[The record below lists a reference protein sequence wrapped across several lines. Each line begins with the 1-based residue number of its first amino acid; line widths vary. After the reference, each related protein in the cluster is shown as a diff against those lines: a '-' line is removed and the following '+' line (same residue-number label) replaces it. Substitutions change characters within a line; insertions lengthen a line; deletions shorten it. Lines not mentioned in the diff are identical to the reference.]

1 MVLRHAISTEN
12 PLMNIAELLS
22 LAAIWGASFLFMRIG
37 APEFGPVPLIAL
49 RVGIAALVLLPVLRS
64 AVARNHLR
72 RKLWPML
79 VVGVTNSAVPFS
91 LFAYSTLY
99 VNAGF
104 DAVLNATVPLWT
116 GLIAFAWLKIPMS
129 RPQVIGMV
137 VGMLGVIVLVW
148 DKIGEGQPGVWLAT
162 GAVLLATLCYGF
174 AINYSKTRLAGVPPF
189 VVACGSQLA
198 ATLVLLPLALLYWP
212 TVPVSPVAWYSVL
225 ALGVLCTGVA
235 YVIFY
240 RLLDSVGSAYAA
252 SVTFLI
258 PIFGVI
264 WGAIFLK
271 EKVTFGMALG
281 CLIILL
287 GTALATGK
295 LDLSRHLR
303 GKTAK

>member
-1 MVLRHAISTEN
+1 
-12 PLMNIAELLS
+12 MNIAELFL

-37 APEFGPVPLIAL
+37 TPEFGPVPLIAL

-72 RKLWPML
+72 SKLWPML
-79 VVGVTNSAVPFS
+79 VVGVTNSALPFS

-116 GLIAFAWLKIPMS
+116 GLIAFVWLKAPMS
-129 RPQVIGMV
+129 RPQVIGML
-137 VGMLGVIVLVW
+137 VGLSGVIVLVW
-148 DKIGEGQPGVWLAT
+148 DKISGGQPGVWLAT
-162 GAVLLATLCYGF
+162 GAVLLATLSYGF

-189 VVACGSQLA
+189 VVACGSQMA
-198 ATLVLLPLALLYWP
+198 ATLVLLPLAFLYWP
-212 TVPVSPVAWYSVL
+212 AAPVSATAWYAVL
-225 ALGVLCTGVA
+225 ALGVLCTGIA
-235 YVIFY
+235 YAIFY
-240 RLLDSVGSAYAA
+240 RLLDRVGSAYAA

-271 EKVTFGMALG
+271 EEVTVAMVLG
-281 CLIILL
+281 CVIILF

-295 LDLSRHLR
+295 LDPSNYFL

>member
-1 MVLRHAISTEN
+1 
-12 PLMNIAELLS
+12 MNIAELFS
-22 LAAIWGASFLFMRIG
+22 LAAIWGASFLFMRVG
-37 APEFGPVPLIAL
+37 TPEFGPVPLIAL

-64 AVARNHLR
+64 AAARAQVR
-72 RKLWPML
+72 SKLWPLL
-79 VVGVTNSAVPFS
+79 VVGVTNSALPFS

-116 GLIAFAWLKIPMS
+116 GLIAFVWLKTPMS
-129 RPQVIGMV
+129 RPQVIGML
-137 VGMLGVIVLVW
+137 VGMAGVVVLVW

-162 GAVLLATLCYGF
+162 GAVLLATLSYGF
-174 AINYSKTRLAGVPPF
+174 AINYSKTRLVGVPPF

-198 ATLVLLPLALLYWP
+198 ATMVLLPLAALYWP
-212 TVPVSPVAWYSVL
+212 AAPVSSIAWYSVL

-235 YVIFY
+235 YAIFY
-240 RLLDSVGSAYAA
+240 RLLDRVGSAYAA

-258 PIFGVI
+258 PIFGVV

-271 EKVTFGMALG
+271 EQVTAGMVLG
-281 CLIILL
+281 CLVILL

-295 LDLSRHLR
+295 LDLSGYLR
-303 GKTAK
+303 GKAAK

>member
-1 MVLRHAISTEN
+1 
-12 PLMNIAELLS
+12 MNIAELFL
-22 LAAIWGASFLFMRIG
+22 LAAIWGASFLFMRVG
-37 APEFGPVPLIAL
+37 TPEFGPVPLIFL

-64 AVARNHLR
+64 AAARSHLR
-72 RKLWPML
+72 SKAWPML
-79 VVGVTNSAVPFS
+79 VVGVFNSAIPFS

-116 GLIAFAWLKIPMS
+116 GLIAFVWLKAPMS
-129 RPQVIGMV
+129 RAQVIGML
-137 VGMLGVIVLVW
+137 VGMAGVVVLVW
-148 DKIGEGQPGVWLAT
+148 DKIGEGQAGVWLAT
-162 GAVLLATLCYGF
+162 AAVLLATLCYGF

-189 VVACGSQLA
+189 VVAGGSQLA
-198 ATLVLLPLALLYWP
+198 ATLVLLPLAFWYWP
-212 TVPVSPVAWYSVL
+212 AATVSATAWYAVL
-225 ALGVLCTGVA
+225 ALGVVCTGLA
-235 YVIFY
+235 YAIFY
-240 RLLDSVGSAYAA
+240 RLLDRVGSAYAA

-271 EKVTFGMALG
+271 EEVTPGMVLG

-295 LDLSRHLR
+295 LNLSAYLR
-303 GKTAK
+303 DKAAK